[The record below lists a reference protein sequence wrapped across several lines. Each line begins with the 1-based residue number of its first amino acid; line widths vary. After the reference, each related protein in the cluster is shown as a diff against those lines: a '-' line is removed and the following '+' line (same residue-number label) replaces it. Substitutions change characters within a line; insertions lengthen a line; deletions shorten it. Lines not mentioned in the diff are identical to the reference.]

1 MATTYD
7 TSSRAY
13 LRKLTRDELL
23 ADIESSEQFR
33 ARLAAE
39 RNPPAIHAI
48 QVLNNNARL
57 AIAYQVLAGE

>member
-1 MATTYD
+1 MPTYD
-7 TSSRAY
+7 ASVRTY
-13 LRKLTRDELL
+13 LQKLTRDELL
-23 ADIESSEQFR
+23 AEIESSEQFG

-48 QVLNNNARL
+48 QVLNNKARL